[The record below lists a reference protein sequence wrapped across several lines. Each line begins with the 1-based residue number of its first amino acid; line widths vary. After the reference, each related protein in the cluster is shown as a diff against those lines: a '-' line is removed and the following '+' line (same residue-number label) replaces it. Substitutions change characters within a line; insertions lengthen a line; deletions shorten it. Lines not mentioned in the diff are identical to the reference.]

1 MNKKRGQG
9 LPISTIILLIL
20 GIVILVFLII
30 GFTQG
35 WSKFSSF
42 FNKNN
47 VQEVVTNCDVA
58 CSTDSQYDYC
68 FTKRSLNSETE
79 KLKEVTCYYLFMNN
93 PAYGIAGCSSI
104 RCEDS
109 LVLILDLA
117 SGEPLNN
124 RCVGNEGKTI
134 QALVNSVLQSEECPV
149 LNPIVPE
156 TNP

>member
-1 MNKKRGQG
+1 MDKKRGQG

-42 FNKNN
+42 FSKNN

-58 CSTDSQYDYC
+58 CNINSQYDYC

-79 KLKEVTCYYLFMNN
+79 KLKDVTCFYLFTNK
-93 PAYGIAGCSSI
+93 PQYGVAECSSLKCGDKVI
-104 RCEDS
+104 F
-109 LVLILDLA
+109 LILNV
-117 SGEPLNN
+117 GEVLDNK
-124 RCVGNEGKTI
+124 CVGNEGKTI
-134 QALVNSVLQSEECPV
+134 QILVNSVLQSKDCP
-149 LNPIVPE
+149 LAPITP
-156 TNP
+156 